1 MLQKGFD
8 GAPNDRL
15 AANLAILLRPAA
27 LPGAFATAGGH
38 DDDRNAAIRC

>member
-1 MLQKGFD
+1 MPQKCFD
-8 GAPNDRL
+8 GAANDRL

-27 LPGAFATAGGH
+27 LPGAFTAAGGH